1 MSAHKLIDKKRA
13 NIDAVLPDCV
23 GDIVE
28 VGTARPAPSLP
39 YNESSTHDLNRL
51 AVALNRKF
59 TSIDLAPERGELVEP
74 PGVFMQGDGT
84 LAMAHWKEPIFL
96 LYLDNFDV
104 INDPVHEENLRG
116 RIGDFYERN
125 NLRLTNQQSAY
136 AHFAQARAALPKVSL
151 NGFICL
157 DDTIFDYRRNRWW
170 GKGAMAV
177 PYLLGMGCVI
187 IDLGDRG
194 VLMQKVTPNDRMPAP
209 IHPEK
214 LLNDASFAES
224 PMSVEFQQQPS
235 TEAINPVRSH

>member
-1 MSAHKLIDKKRA
+1 MSAHKLIDKKRL
-13 NIDAVLPDCV
+13 NIEAVLAECA

-28 VGTARPAPSLP
+28 VGTARPAPGLP
-39 YNESSTHDLNRL
+39 YDESSTHDLNRL
-51 AVALNRKF
+51 AIALGRRF
-59 TSIDLAPERGELVEP
+59 TSIDLAPERGQLVEP
-74 PGVFMQGDGT
+74 PGIFIQGDGT
-84 LAMAHWKEPIFL
+84 KAMIAWEEPILL

-104 INDPVHEENLRG
+104 INDPAHEENLRG
-116 RIGDFYERN
+116 RIGDFYERH

-157 DDTIFDYRRNRWW
+157 DDTIFDYWRNRWW

-177 PYLLGMGCVI
+177 PYLLKMGCVI

-194 VLMQKVTPNDRMPAP
+194 VLLQKVTPNELMPPP
-209 IHPEK
+209 IHPEM

-224 PMSVEFQQQPS
+224 PMGIAPPQQP
-235 TEAINPVRSH
+235 E

>member
-13 NIDAVLPDCV
+13 NIDAVLPNCA

-28 VGTARPAPSLP
+28 VGTARPAPGLP
-39 YNESSTHDLNRL
+39 YGESSTHDLNRL
-51 AVALNRKF
+51 AIALGRRF

-74 PGVFMQGDGT
+74 PALFIQGDGT
-84 LAMAHWKEPIFL
+84 AVMMAWQAPIFL

-116 RIGDFYERN
+116 RIGDFYERHD
-125 NLRLTNQQSAY
+125 LRLTNQQSAY

-157 DDTIFDYRRNRWW
+157 DDTIFDYWRNRWW

-187 IDLGDRG
+187 IALGDRG
-194 VLMQKVTPNDRMPAP
+194 VLLQKVTPNELMPAS

-214 LLNDASFAES
+214 LLDDASFAEL
-224 PMSVEFQQQPS
+224 PMSMEFPRQRQ
-235 TEAINPVRSH
+235 